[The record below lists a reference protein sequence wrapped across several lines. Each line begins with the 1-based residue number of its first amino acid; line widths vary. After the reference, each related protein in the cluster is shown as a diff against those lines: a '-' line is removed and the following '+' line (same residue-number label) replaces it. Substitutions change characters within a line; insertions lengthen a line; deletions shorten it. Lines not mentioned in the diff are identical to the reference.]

1 MVIECNSCRARYWM
15 KESMMKGFKG
25 VAVRCRKCGGTF
37 NVVTPGTVPVAPEPA
52 DRRDRTAGLS
62 SSHFPEKTDGPA
74 GRREDSPPGDAGE
87 RLQPAEAATQRRAT
101 PAEETDP
108 APPAPGNVY
117 SLYRFREA
125 RPKRLPTGGYDIS
138 GTIRPEP
145 AISPA
150 ERITAA
156 TPPLPAP
163 REEKN
168 PGEDTLFEKPV
179 QWGIMGTPNPSDEDP
194 VVPPRESKIPELT
207 PSDGSQIQARFT
219 YSEYPRLTD
228 IAIVYLVLLLLGG
241 CGYLLVHFLSR
252 IMVGG
257 SG

>member
-1 MVIECNSCRARYWM
+1 M

-25 VAVRCRKCGGTF
+25 AAVRCRKCGGTF
-37 NVVTPGTVPVAPEPA
+37 NVVTPGTVSVAPEPA

-62 SSHFPEKTDGPA
+62 SSYSPEETDGPA
-74 GRREDSPPGDAGE
+74 GGREDSPPGDAGE
-87 RLQPAEAATQRRAT
+87 RLQPTEAAMQPRAT
-101 PAEETDP
+101 PAEKADP
-108 APPAPGNVY
+108 ASPAPDNVY
-117 SLYRFREA
+117 SLYRFREV
-125 RPKRLPTGGYDIS
+125 RPKRLLTGGYDIS

-150 ERITAA
+150 EKIPAA
-156 TPPLPAP
+156 SPPIPAP
-163 REEKN
+163 REEKK
-168 PGEDTLFEKPV
+168 PVEDTLREKPV
-179 QWGIMGTPNPSDEDP
+179 QWRIKGTPNPSDEDP
-194 VVPPRESKIPELT
+194 VVPPGKSKIPELSL
-207 PSDGSQIQARFT
+207 SDGSKFLARFT

-252 IMVGG
+252 MMGGG